1 MSYSLTT
8 IYTLTRDTYAD
19 REPEETANDRNDR
32 AIRLAAKWYDT
43 HLQAS
48 QESKAFQ
55 RSGRSVTRVVLLTD
69 DAGNRSKAES
79 EGILVSTATDYVKSL
94 EDFPLLVDKLSHK
107 SFENDKQALPQFPPH
122 LGMKELLEGL
132 RQKKLLQGSFQASRE
147 NYLEGNVN
155 VENYEKAV
163 SIRRI

>member
-1 MSYSLTT
+1 M
-8 IYTLTRDTYAD
+8 
-19 REPEETANDRNDR
+19 
-32 AIRLAAKWYDT
+32 
-43 HLQAS
+43 
-48 QESKAFQ
+48 
-55 RSGRSVTRVVLLTD
+55 VLLTD

-94 EDFPLLVDKLSHK
+94 EAFPLLVDKLSHK

-132 RQKKLLQGSFQASRE
+132 RKKKLLQGSFQASRE

-163 SIRRI
+163 SNRRI